1 MPVFHYQ
8 AIDSKG
14 KKTKGFVDAMNELEA
29 KQKLREQGVML
40 TKLGSNQSLKRRQ
53 HLNADQLL
61 AFSTM
66 MNQLMSAKLP
76 LYESLTTLEEQVRAE
91 PYHRIILSLAEQVK
105 AGSTLSD
112 AMKHFPDSF
121 NSLYVSMIAAGEAS
135 GSLESILDRLVLFL
149 NKQSKLRKQISNAL
163 IYPGILAAFAFC
175 VIILLMGFVVPSMEG
190 IFEGRTLNGFT
201 EVVLGIS
208 RFLRSHWLLLI
219 ILIGGSGFGLFTYL
233 RRPKGQQDLERL
245 LMKMPLIK
253 TLLIEAA
260 LVRFSRTLSTLL
272 EGGLPLIDGLKLSAG
287 VMQNHLMQEE
297 VKRAENRVLEGG
309 RLKDE
314 FRRSRYLPQM
324 AIRMMAIGEDSGH
337 LSDMLKKV
345 ADIYEEDLEKTIERT
360 MSLAQPCI
368 LIIMG
373 AIIGLVLL
381 AILLPMTD
389 LSSLTET

>member
-1 MPVFHYQ
+1 
-8 AIDSKG
+8 
-14 KKTKGFVDAMNELEA
+14 
-29 KQKLREQGVML
+29 
-40 TKLGSNQSLKRRQ
+40 
-53 HLNADQLL
+53 
-61 AFSTM
+61 
-66 MNQLMSAKLP
+66 
-76 LYESLTTLEEQVRAE
+76 
-91 PYHRIILSLAEQVK
+91 
-105 AGSTLSD
+105 
-112 AMKHFPDSF
+112 
-121 NSLYVSMIAAGEAS
+121 
-135 GSLESILDRLVLFL
+135 VLFL
-149 NKQSKLRKQISNAL
+149 NKQAKLRKQISNAL

-201 EVVLGIS
+201 ELVLGIS
-208 RFLRSHWLLLI
+208 RFLRSHWFLLI
-219 ILIGGSGFGLFTYL
+219 VLLGGSAFGLYTYL

-260 LVRFSRTLSTLL
+260 LVRFTRTLSTLL

-324 AIRMMAIGEDSGH
+324 AVRMMAIGEESGH
-337 LSDMLKKV
+337 LSEMLKKV